1 MGAIAFSD
9 GPGTGAT
16 FSVHLPILI
25 IHQRGETPVE
35 VHPNG
40 PSRDEIDL
48 RAELAG
54 VRIVAV
60 DDDADARKL
69 LYMVLTR
76 CHAEVTVVGN
86 AADALAAV
94 RELRPDVL
102 LSDIEMPN
110 ESGYD
115 LTRQVRA
122 LPAEEGGSTPAAALT
137 AYARATDRT
146 QALRAGF
153 QMHLP
158 KPVEPSELIAVIA
171 NLAARGGTNAAPV
184 SRA

>member
-1 MGAIAFSD
+1 QA
-9 GPGTGAT
+9 
-16 FSVHLPILI
+16 
-25 IHQRGETPVE
+25 
-35 VHPNG
+35 
-40 PSRDEIDL
+40 EI
-48 RAELAG
+48 
-54 VRIVAV
+54 
-60 DDDADARKL
+60 
-69 LYMVLTR
+69 
-76 CHAEVTVVGN
+76 TVFAN

-115 LTRQVRA
+115 LIRQVRA
-122 LPAEEGGSTPAAALT
+122 LPAEEGGRTPAAALT
-137 AYARATDRT
+137 AYARAADRT

-153 QMHLP
+153 QMHAP